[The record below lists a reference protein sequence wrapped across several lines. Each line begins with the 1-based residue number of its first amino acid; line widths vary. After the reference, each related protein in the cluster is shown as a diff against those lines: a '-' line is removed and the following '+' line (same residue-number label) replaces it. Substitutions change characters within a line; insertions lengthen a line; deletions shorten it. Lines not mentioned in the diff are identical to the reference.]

1 MDQFELTAETREDV
15 GKGASRRLRR
25 SGKLPGIVYGANKEA
40 TAITLDHD
48 DVIHHIEQEAFYSHI
63 LTLKLG
69 KEKQKVVL
77 KDMQRHPFKPR
88 ILHIDLQRVSESE
101 ELTMRVPLH
110 FINEEKC
117 VGVKQ
122 GGGVISHLMTELEI
136 TCLPKDLP
144 EYIEVDMLNIDV
156 GDTVHLGDLKLPE
169 GVEAYNLTHGGDASA
184 PVVSVH
190 IPKLVT
196 EEEELEAEEEMEAA
210 AAAVPVAGEEE
221 KEEQDTDK
229 SRKEDD

>member
-1 MDQFELTAETREDV
+1 MDQFELTAEAREDV
-15 GKGASRRLRR
+15 GRGASRRLRR

-48 DVIHHIEQEAFYSHI
+48 DVVHHIEHEAFYSHI

-117 VGVKQ
+117 IGVKRD
-122 GGGVISHLMTELEI
+122 GGVISHLVTELEI

-144 EYIEVDMLNIDV
+144 EYIEVDMLNVNV
-156 GDTVHLGDLKLPE
+156 GDTIHLGDLKLPE
-169 GVEAYNLTHGGDASA
+169 GVEAYSLSHGGDTSA

-196 EEEELEAEEEMEAA
+196 EEEELEAEEGLE
-210 AAAVPVAGEEE
+210 AAAVPVAGEED
-221 KEEQDTDK
+221 KEEQDIDK
-229 SRKEDD
+229 VRKEDD

>member
-1 MDQFELTAETREDV
+1 MDQFELTAEAREDV

-25 SGKLPGIVYGANKEA
+25 TGKLPGIVYGANKEA
-40 TAITLDHD
+40 TAIILDHD
-48 DVIHHIEQEAFYSHI
+48 DVIHHIEHEAFYSHI

-117 VGVKQ
+117 IGVKQ
-122 GGGVISHLMTELEI
+122 GGGVVSHLVTELEI

-144 EYIEVDMLNIDV
+144 EYIEVDMLNVNV
-156 GDTVHLGDLKLPE
+156 GETIHLGDLKLPE
-169 GVEAYNLTHGGDASA
+169 GVEAYSLTHGGDASA

-196 EEEELEAEEEMEAA
+196 EEEELGAEEELE
-210 AAAVPVAGEEE
+210 AAAVPVAGEEG
-221 KEEQDTDK
+221 KEEQDIDK
-229 SRKEDD
+229 ARKEND